1 MGEPYADADEF
12 LADLHI
18 LQTSLRQNGSA
29 ALADARLADLI
40 RAVSVFRFH
49 LMPLDLRQHAAK
61 HGETIAEL
69 FHHAG
74 LENYL
79 ELNEHDKQT
88 VLLREL
94 KSPRPLYDRFAVYN
108 ETAQYELAIF
118 QTARYVK
125 DTFGENAI
133 NQSIISNCEQ
143 PSDILALALLLKES
157 GLLSLKDGLPISRIN
172 IVPLFETIE
181 ALQNACAVMETLF
194 NLPWYQ
200 ALLSS
205 REPHSRNHAG
215 LF

>member
-1 MGEPYADADEF
+1 MICHDQPALQRFDGRTLQWQRLKTQADPTCLICHSSASSSF
-12 LADLHI
+12 SLA
-18 LQTSLRQNGSA
+18 
-29 ALADARLADLI
+29 
-40 RAVSVFRFH
+40 
-49 LMPLDLRQHAAK
+49 LDLRQHAAK

-88 VLLREL
+88 VFVREL

-118 QTARYVK
+118 QAARYVK

-143 PSDILALALLLKES
+143 PSDI
-157 GLLSLKDGLPISRIN
+157 
-172 IVPLFETIE
+172 
-181 ALQNACAVMETLF
+181 
-194 NLPWYQ
+194 
-200 ALLSS
+200 
-205 REPHSRNHAG
+205 
-215 LF
+215 